1 MQYQVG
7 CWVGIGGRGGGRQ
20 AGRGRRRACMQ
31 ADRQA
36 GTHREAYAGRQV
48 GRQVG
53 RRIGRRECDAC
64 RRPHPHQPVLGLR
77 PWRCGAAV
85 RCARPAAARPGQ
97 GLRPRGRPRP
107 PPCPQAPGWPPGW
120 QGARRRR
127 PPLRPPPPPPPGPL
141 LPATPVAGGAGEEQG
156 TSGGGFGGSSNVGRC
171 HVGPWLT
178 IASPFC
184 RGVVACLQNALQC
197 RPLSSTHLGQAH
209 SSPSHPCGS
218 PSLSVTRRTHAWR
231 ALEAAQHQGPFGW
244 EGEEEAGGT
253 HRQTCRI
260 CCVVASLRRLPSAFN
275 SSSLSSACAA
285 GRRSDSSWFS
295 TTGMP
300 VGGVAGGGA
309 CRGTSGGVG
318 AGDGRASGRRGRE
331 QHGCV
336 LAQHPLAPQ
345 VHPRWHAIH
354 PPAVAPSL
362 AHHPPALRSH

>member
-1 MQYQVG
+1 
-7 CWVGIGGRGGGRQ
+7 
-20 AGRGRRRACMQ
+20 MQ

-184 RGVVACLQNALQC
+184 RGVVACLQNELQC

-300 VGGVAGGGA
+300 VGGGAGGAGA
-309 CRGTSGGVG
+309 GWGPWGGVG